1 MAQAP
6 AQNQPVKNPVPSG
19 TGQPSI
25 QTQSPNPA
33 PSGAGPSLPSLPS
46 LPSVPRFK
54 LSPLK
59 LPFLLALIA
68 LIAVALGIALIVFQ
82 QRQNRV
88 VKTQDGITVTAKEAQ
103 EELDRLNKIRALSKL
118 EPDKNLEPAIESA
131 FNKKRIY
138 DEASK
143 RGISVTDEEI
153 NHERKNFGIWTQA
166 GGVTADD
173 VVKYG
178 WTEDDIKEWVR
189 TRLLQQKLADVIGSW
204 IEYQYM
210 QLWWE
215 GSTGNNQE
223 KAETLL
229 NEAKGKL
236 ESGQGFNQVAESLKE
251 KTGNLKFFYTAQSLK
266 SSVMQGDKSNFP
278 EREQFFYSLTIPKT
292 ASIYKAENEIFL
304 YYVQSYH
311 QGIE

>member
-1 MAQAP
+1 MVQSPVQNMPQTMPPQGQPFP
-6 AQNQPVKNPVPSG
+6 AQPSVLS
-19 TGQPSI
+19 TPSQPS
-25 QTQSPNPA
+25 Q
-33 PSGAGPSLPSLPS
+33 PSKPS

-54 LSPLK
+54 LPPLK
-59 LPFLLALIA
+59 LPLVLAVVA
-68 LIAVALGIALIVFQ
+68 LVAVALGIALIVFQ

-153 NHERKNFGIWTQA
+153 NQERKNFGIWTQA